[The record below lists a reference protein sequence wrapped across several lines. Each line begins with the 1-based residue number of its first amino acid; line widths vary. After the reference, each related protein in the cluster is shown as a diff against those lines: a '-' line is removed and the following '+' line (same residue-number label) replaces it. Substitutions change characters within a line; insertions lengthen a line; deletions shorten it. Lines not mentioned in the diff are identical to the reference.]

1 MCKNSW
7 SLLNA
12 KENLRIKG
20 EGEKRAWEGSPTLGR
35 ILGGQWIGLKATA
48 RGFLQIISPHR
59 Q

>member
-20 EGEKRAWEGSPTLGR
+20 EGEKRAREGSSTLGR
-35 ILGGQWIGLKATA
+35 IIRGTVDWLG
-48 RGFLQIISPHR
+48 SNS
-59 Q
+59 